1 MISPTYSVEHQ
12 EYACFTWARS
22 TGRTG
27 CICPESAPV
36 KGSGHA
42 FILRSNDLLIVD
54 MDAGLEHLG
63 RATAG
68 RLDHLLIVVEP
79 GRRSLDTAKQ
89 IARLARDIGI
99 RQMSMIANKVRTADD
114 RQFIEQ
120 NRGNLPL
127 LGVLSLPL
135 PVIEADQ
142 DGAAVCDTV
151 PQLAHRS
158 RRLPARSTG
167 SKATEGDLL
176 RLRRACF

>member
-1 MISPTYSVEHQ
+1 
-12 EYACFTWARS
+12 
-22 TGRTG
+22 
-27 CICPESAPV
+27 
-36 KGSGHA
+36 
-42 FILRSNDLLIVD
+42 

-68 RLDHLLIVVEP
+68 AVDHLLIVVEP
-79 GRRSLDTAKQ
+79 GRRSLDTAQQ

-127 LGVLSLPL
+127 LGVLPYLSQ
-135 PVIEADQ
+135 VIEADQ

-151 PQLAHRS
+151 PQLAHEIAEI
-158 RRLPARSTG
+158 ARALNG
-167 SKATEGDLL
+167 SKATEGESVAAEARMLL
-176 RLRRACF
+176 S